1 MQLRNS
7 KQLFLNKEDTF
18 KDAAETIGGR
28 IVHAREAQDL
38 STAQLARRLG
48 VKSSTL
54 HAWETDQR
62 TPRSNR
68 LIMLAGILN
77 VSPTWLLMGYG
88 ERPMDGLSQTEME
101 QIRSAAGRLRQQTLT
116 LADDLKQLE
125 ARLES
130 YESYQK

>member
-28 IVHAREAQDL
+28 IIHAREAQDL

-68 LIMLAGILN
+68 LIMLAGVLN

-88 ERPMDGLSQTEME
+88 ERPTDALTETEME
-101 QIRSAAGRLRQQTLT
+101 QMRSVAERLRQQALT
-116 LADDLKQLE
+116 LADDLGQLE
-125 ARLES
+125 ARLEA